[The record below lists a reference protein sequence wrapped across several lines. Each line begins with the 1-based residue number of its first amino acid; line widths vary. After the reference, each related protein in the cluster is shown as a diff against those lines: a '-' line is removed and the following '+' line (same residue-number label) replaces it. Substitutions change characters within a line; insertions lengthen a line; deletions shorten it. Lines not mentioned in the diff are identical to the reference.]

1 MGCKVSYILVVMTAS
16 NKEEALKIVRRL
28 LDEKLIACAN
38 ITGPVSSLFWW
49 KNKIDEAKEILVFMK
64 SHKKLFQ
71 RLSSRIKEIHSY
83 QVPEVIALPIIEG
96 LPPYL
101 EWLEDS
107 LQPVDENG

>member
-1 MGCKVSYILVVMTAS
+1 MSYILVVMTAA
-16 NKEEALKIVRRL
+16 NKEEARKIVRRL

-38 ITGPVSSLFWW
+38 IMGPVSSLFWW
-49 KNKIDEAKEILVFMK
+49 ENKIDEAKEFLVFMK
-64 SHKKLFQ
+64 SRKELFR

-83 QVPEVIALPIIEG
+83 QVPEVIALTIIKG

-101 EWLEDS
+101 EWLEAS